1 MFKNETFVLIGAG
14 IRGMSVESRREQVMF
29 YEPDKNNH
37 GLRFNPFKSICVPR
51 PIAWIST
58 LSSDGVPNLAPFSQF
73 TNLSFDPPHIVVSA
87 RANTDTA
94 RNINATSEFVVNM
107 ATYALKDAVNATSA
121 VLPAEIDEAALA
133 GLEMLSS
140 TLVKPRR
147 VAASPVQMECRLF
160 SSLVM
165 PARLPDNLHSL
176 IIGRVVGVH
185 IRDDVLTAD
194 GRIDIAR
201 IRPLAR
207 LGYLDYTSV
216 EGAFTMPPPDGPN
229 AEGSRR
235 GLEGRPDLPV
245 AKPEAAEASS

>member
-1 MFKNETFVLIGAG
+1 
-14 IRGMSVESRREQVMF
+14 MF

-51 PIAWIST
+51 PIAWISS

-121 VLPAEIDEAALA
+121 VLAPEIDEAALA
-133 GLEMLSS
+133 GLEMLPS
-140 TLVKPRR
+140 TLVKPKR

-160 SSLVM
+160 SALLM
-165 PARLPDNLHSL
+165 PAREPDNIHSL

-216 EGAFTMPPPDGPN
+216 ESAFTMPPPDGPN
-229 AEGSRR
+229 SEKSRR

-245 AKPEAAEASS
+245 AKPETAEAGS